1 MSSTTADP
9 LPPFANEPV
18 LELRR
23 AAVRAGLGEAL
34 AGVDALL
41 PLDSLLAAP

>member
-1 MSSTTADP
+1 MTP

-23 AAVRAGLGEAL
+23 APVRARLADAL
-34 AGVDALL
+34 AGSTPAG
-41 PLDSLLAAP
+41 PSTPRC